1 MGRNPIRSYS
11 INQSNNLIGKKVM
24 TIAQQLGVTKF
35 PLVIKNDAGKEIYRE
50 ESSGCWV
57 KREYNNNGKVIYFED
72 NTGRIVDSRLKP
84 VPEYTMEELTAKLG
98 HDFKIKK

>member
-24 TIAQQLGVTKF
+24 TIAQQLGITKF
-35 PLVIKNDAGKEIYRE
+35 PFVIKNDMGKEIYRE
-50 ESSGCWV
+50 ESSGYWG
-57 KREYNNNGKVIYFED
+57 KWEYDERGNVIYFED
-72 NTGRIVDSRLKP
+72 NTGRIVDSRLKL

-98 HDFKIKK
+98 HNFKIKK